1 MSNQGS
7 SLKKR
12 GRLSRIIDEIEETI
26 IAIILA
32 MMVII
37 TFINVVLRYGFNSGL
52 IWGLEMVTFLFAWLV
67 LLGIS
72 YGVKKKLHLGVDA
85 LINIVSTPT
94 KHTLALIVGVLCI
107 LIRVFNPAYPEGVML
122 AILLMNVFAPTIDH
136 YVIEANVKRRENR
149 LKTQLRTA

>member
-72 YGVKKKLHLGVDA
+72 MS
-85 LINIVSTPT
+85 LIHI
-94 KHTLALIVGVLCI
+94 
-107 LIRVFNPAYPEGVML
+107 
-122 AILLMNVFAPTIDH
+122 
-136 YVIEANVKRRENR
+136 
-149 LKTQLRTA
+149 